1 MEMIDDN
8 KKDIVEL
15 EEESVILR
23 IPKNTVFLKLEST
36 VIDDDG
42 ELKRYRINIPLED
55 IKNARTY
62 FEENVGDEDYDAKWI
77 LTEEGRRYLEQLE
90 EMKNK

>member
-8 KKDIVEL
+8 KNDIVEL

-23 IPKNTVFLKLEST
+23 IPKNTVFLKIEAT
-36 VIDDDG
+36 VVDNDG
-42 ELKRYRINIPLED
+42 ELERYRISMPLED
-55 IKNARTY
+55 VKNARTY

-90 EMKNK
+90 EMKN

>member
-8 KKDIVEL
+8 NKDIVEL

-23 IPKNTVFLKLEST
+23 IPKNTVFLKIEASVVDYEGVLR
-36 VIDDDG
+36 
-42 ELKRYRINIPLED
+42 RYRISMPLED

-90 EMKNK
+90 EMKN

>member
-23 IPKNTVFLKLEST
+23 IPKNTVFLKLEAT
-36 VIDDDG
+36 VVDNDG
-42 ELKRYRINIPLED
+42 ELRKYRIGMPLED

-90 EMKNK
+90 EMKN

>member
-15 EEESVILR
+15 EEESVIIR
-23 IPKNTVFLKLEST
+23 IPKNTVFLKLEAT
-36 VIDDDG
+36 VVDNEG
-42 ELKRYRINIPLED
+42 ELKRYRISMPLED

-62 FEENVGDEDYDAKWI
+62 FEEEVGDEDYDAKWI